1 MSKFKLLAL
10 LAILGSLYAAT
21 DSLAQSA
28 AFDVRPTPIKTPPPE
43 YPHSLRRDG
52 ISGIVAVKVEIDETG
67 SVINCSVSKSSNAG
81 FDEAALRAVK
91 GWKFKPA
98 QKDGAPVKISLVI
111 PIKFSVE
118 DS

>member
-10 LAILGSLYAAT
+10 LVTLGSLYAVP
-21 DSLAQSA
+21 DSSAQSA

-43 YPHSLRRDG
+43 YPYALRRDG
-52 ISGIVAVKVEIDETG
+52 VSGIVAVKVEIDENGAVT
-67 SVINCSVSKSSNAG
+67 NCTVSKSSNAG
-81 FDEAALRAVK
+81 FDDAAIRAVK
-91 GWKFKPA
+91 TWKFKPA

-111 PIKFSVE
+111 PIKFNVE